1 VLEPYARFPPHLLH
15 FLTGHF
21 YRNPAQ
27 QFLASCTSTEGGAD
41 STLVITSTHLLALST
56 RYAQGRR
63 RSLKLRWEVPLE
75 TVSRVQLQTSAHI
88 LRLTSTTSSGTEH
101 HETAIPTSPRFLTAL
116 TQQVELVRG
125 VSLP

>member
-15 FLTGHF
+15 FLTGYL
-21 YRNPAQ
+21 YRNPSQ
-27 QFLASCTSTEGGAD
+27 HFLASCTSAEGGAD

-63 RSLKLRWEVPLE
+63 RSQKLCWEVPLE
-75 TVSRVQLQTSAHI
+75 SVTNVELRTSAHI
-88 LRLTSTTSSGTEH
+88 LCLTSTTPTGTEH

-116 TQQVELVRG
+116 TQQVEFVRG
-125 VSLP
+125 ARLP